1 MSKATEIT
9 KKIYQLNYKN
19 KNSSFE
25 RKYPNEE
32 LCRFF
37 GRNFFSIKSNLRKKK
52 KDFRNRLWNEQ

>member
-9 KKIYQLNYKN
+9 KKIYQFGYKN
-19 KNSSFE
+19 KKSSIE

-32 LCRFF
+32 LSRFF

-52 KDFRNRLWNEQ
+52 KY

>member
-9 KKIYQLNYKN
+9 KKIYQFGYKN
-19 KNSSFE
+19 KKSSIE

-32 LCRFF
+32 LSRFF

-52 KDFRNRLWNEQ
+52 KNIRNRLWNEQ